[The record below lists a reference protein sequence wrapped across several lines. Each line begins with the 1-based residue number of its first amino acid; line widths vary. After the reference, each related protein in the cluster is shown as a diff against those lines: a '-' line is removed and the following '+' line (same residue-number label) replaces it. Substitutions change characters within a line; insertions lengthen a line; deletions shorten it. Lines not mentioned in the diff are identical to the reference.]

1 MTRTLTRLVLAALA
15 ASGSLTAVVAAA
27 WVLQG
32 RQGDAYEWDDA
43 YEWRAA

>member
-1 MTRTLTRLVLAALA
+1 MTRTITRLLLAALA

-27 WVLQG
+27 WVLDG
-32 RQGDAYEWDDA
+32 RGDDYEWDDA